1 MSDEEI
7 VSEGIRIVE
16 TGKQLNIPLR
26 LLGAGAFRIHCSAFS
41 EVHKSMDR
49 HLTDLD
55 FITRREFGD
64 KALDVLKQCGYGM
77 DRGAEFLMKIS
88 QRFQMKNTTK
98 NIVADVFYDKLEM
111 CHTIEIRD
119 RLEIDYPTISLADLM
134 LEKMQIVK
142 INEKDI
148 KDSIILLREH
158 DVSDSDKET
167 VNSVYISKLLSKD
180 WGFYYTVTMNLNK
193 IKTLLPKYSV
203 LSDED
208 KSIVNQRVDKLIAKI
223 EEAPKSMKWKLRAR
237 RGTSQKWY
245 REVEEMPEL

>member
-7 VSEGIRIVE
+7 VNEGVRIVE
-16 TGKQLNIPLR
+16 TGKQQNIPLR
-26 LLGAGAFRIHCSAFS
+26 LLGASAFRLHCPAYS
-41 EVHKSMDR
+41 EAHKSMDR

-55 FITRREFGD
+55 FITRRDVGD

-77 DRGAEFLMKIS
+77 DRGAELLMRIS
-88 QRFQMKNTTK
+88 QRFQTKNTAK

-119 RLEIDYPTISLADLM
+119 RLEVDYPTIPLADLM

-167 VNSVYISKLLSKD
+167 INYVYISNLLSKD

-208 KSIVNQRVDKLIAKI
+208 KSIVVQRVDKLIERI
-223 EEAPKSMKWKLRAR
+223 EAAPKSMKWKLRAR

>member
-1 MSDEEI
+1 MSDEDL
-7 VSEGIRIVE
+7 VNEGVRIVE
-16 TGKQLNIPLR
+16 TGKQQNIPLR
-26 LLGAGAFRIHCSAFS
+26 LMGAAAFRLHCPAYS

-55 FITRREFGD
+55 FITRREVGD

-77 DRGAEFLMKIS
+77 DRGAELLMRIS
-88 QRFQMKNTTK
+88 QRFQTRNVTK

-119 RLEIDYPTISLADLM
+119 RLEVDYPTIPLADLM

-167 VNSVYISKLLSKD
+167 INYVYISNLLSKD

-208 KSIVNQRVDKLIAKI
+208 KSIVVQRVDKLIERI
-223 EEAPKSMKWKLRAR
+223 EAAPKSMKWKLRAR

>member
-7 VSEGIRIVE
+7 VNEGIRIVE
-16 TGKQLNIPLR
+16 TGKQQNVPLR
-26 LLGAGAFRIHCSAFS
+26 LMGAAAFRIHCPAFS

-55 FITRREFGD
+55 LITRRELGD
-64 KALDVLKQCGYGM
+64 RALDVLRQCGYGM
-77 DRGAEFLMKIS
+77 DRGAELLMRIS
-88 QRFQMKNTTK
+88 QRYQMKNAAK

-119 RLEIDYPTISLADLM
+119 RLEVDYPTISLADLM
-134 LEKMQIVK
+134 LEKMQIVN

-167 VNSVYISKLLSKD
+167 VNCVYISNLLSKD

-193 IKTLLPKYSV
+193 IKTLLPRYNV

-208 KSIVNQRVDKLIAKI
+208 KSIVNQRVEKLIAKI

>member
-1 MSDEEI
+1 
-7 VSEGIRIVE
+7 
-16 TGKQLNIPLR
+16 
-26 LLGAGAFRIHCSAFS
+26 
-41 EVHKSMDR
+41 
-49 HLTDLD
+49 
-55 FITRREFGD
+55 
-64 KALDVLKQCGYGM
+64 
-77 DRGAEFLMKIS
+77 
-88 QRFQMKNTTK
+88 
-98 NIVADVFYDKLEM
+98 
-111 CHTIEIRD
+111 
-119 RLEIDYPTISLADLM
+119 M

-167 VNSVYISKLLSKD
+167 VNCVYISNLLSKD

-193 IKTLLPKYSV
+193 IKTLLPRYNV

-208 KSIVNQRVDKLIAKI
+208 KSIVNQRVEKLIAKI